1 MALQIKTFRITDSAS
16 EEVVN
21 SFLTGKRVHHWEAA
35 YSGDPS
41 LGIWNILVAYEEDNR
56 RDEHRRMDNRGDN
69 RGDHRGQRQGG
80 DRRSSEPRRE
90 VAPKMEHTP
99 PDVPEALMGRYEN
112 IRKWR
117 NQVARD
123 EKVKPYVLF
132 NNKQLEDIVKAPPA
146 GIEALKTIVP
156 DMSGDLFDKYG
167 NQLLG
172 LVSATAEAAHS

>member
-1 MALQIKTFRITDSAS
+1 MALQVKTFRISDGAS
-16 EEVVN
+16 EEAVN
-21 SFLTGKRVHHWEAA
+21 QFLSNKRVHHWEAS

-41 LGIWNILVAYEEDNR
+41 LGIWNVLVAFEED
-56 RDEHRRMDNRGDN
+56 HRRNDRND
-69 RGDHRGQRQGG
+69 RGDHRGQDHRGGRQN
-80 DRRSSEPRRE
+80 DRRMSEPRQPA
-90 VAPKMEHTP
+90 APKMEHTP
-99 PDVPEALMGRYEN
+99 PDVPENLMGQYEN

-132 NNKQLEDIVKAPPA
+132 NNKQLEDIVKTPPA
-146 GIEALKTIVP
+146 GIEALKQIVP

-172 LVSATAEAAHS
+172 LVSAGAEATAS